1 MEIQTQEARI
11 VLAIEAIRTSK
22 QLSRR
27 SATKIY
33 KVLYA
38 TLSDR
43 MAGRTSRRELQANCY
58 KLTELEE
65 EVVIRHILELDTR
78 GFAPRLAG
86 VEDIANYILESR
98 GGRRVGKL

>member
-43 MAGRTSRRELQANCY
+43 IAGRTSRREL
-58 KLTELEE
+58 
-65 EVVIRHILELDTR
+65 
-78 GFAPRLAG
+78 
-86 VEDIANYILESR
+86 
-98 GGRRVGKL
+98 